1 MDAHGHRLS
10 AIAAAIGGTVHGR
23 QSDPLIT
30 HLAIDSRNPSPG
42 DGTLFIALRGERH
55 DGHRY
60 IASSI
65 ERGVRAFLVSELP
78 DATVLKEGHFVLVHD
93 TLDALQRLA
102 GWHRARFQAP
112 VVGITG
118 SNGKTVVK
126 EWLFQLL
133 RNTEHIVRSPGSWN
147 SQVGVPLSVWS
158 MGPEHTLGVFEAGI
172 SQPGEM
178 ERLRAVIRPT
188 IGVFTNVGPA
198 HGENFRDDAERAA
211 EKIKLFA
218 DVDTLVYCAD
228 HGAVNEAIQKNGL
241 AQRITLR
248 GWSRDRIAWLHVVHE
263 EVIDQ
268 RTRITVLHADKQ
280 FTFEIPFTDHASIEN
295 ALHCVALLLHLGKDP
310 GWIAERAPHLA
321 PVSMRLEVVDGV
333 HGMTVINDAYSNDA
347 ASLAIALERLAA
359 LAADRPR
366 VVVLSDILES
376 GDTPPV
382 LYKRIGEQLRHAGAR
397 TVLAIGPQASAH
409 AQYFPGEVHAFKDAD
424 DLIDRFDPTL
434 LKGAVVLVKGARA
447 FALERVV
454 DRWQHKVH
462 GTVLE
467 IDLEA
472 IRHNLNY
479 YRGLLSSTPALSN
492 AEGMDRSTRS
502 VRELEGR
509 RGPVRIMAMV
519 KAFGYGSGALEL
531 ARLFAHERVDYLGV
545 AYADEG
551 IELRQQGIHLP
562 ILVMNPEPVPFETL
576 DRFRLEAEVYDRQSL
591 EEAITFSRER
601 PGALPVHLKLDTGMH
616 RLGFIEEELPQLL
629 ELLRKAPRLRIA
641 SILSHLAASDA
652 PEHDAFTREQISAF
666 ERMTDAI
673 TGELGYK
680 PLRHIANTGAIAR
693 FPGAHFDM
701 VRLGIGLHG
710 IGAGERET
718 AQLRHT
724 TTLHSPIAQIKAVS
738 EGDTVGYNRSWV
750 AKGDRLIATLPIGYA
765 DGLSRRLSNGVG
777 RVWIHGHPAPI
788 VGTVCMDMCM
798 VDVSGIPCSIGDLA
812 VVFDPAH
819 PLSEVA
825 QAMGTIPY
833 EVLTSISQR
842 VKRVYV
848 HA

>member
-10 AIAAAIGGTVHGR
+10 AIAAAIGGVVHGR
-23 QSDPLIT
+23 QYDPLIT
-30 HLAIDSRNPSPG
+30 HLAIDSRKPSPA
-42 DGTLFIALRGERH
+42 DGTLFIALPGERH

-60 IASSI
+60 IRSLI
-65 ERGVRAFLVSELP
+65 VRGVRSFLVSQLP
-78 DATVLKEGHFVLVHD
+78 EPSLLKQGHFVLVHD
-93 TLDALQRLA
+93 TLNALQRLA

-112 VVGITG
+112 VIGITG

-133 RNTEHIVRSPGSWN
+133 RGSEHIVRSPGSWN
-147 SQVGVPLSVWS
+147 SQVGVPLSVWE
-158 MGPEHTLGVFEAGI
+158 MGPEHTLGLFEAGI
-172 SQPGEM
+172 SRPGEM
-178 ERLRAVIRPT
+178 DRLRAVIRPT

-198 HGENFRDDAERAA
+198 HGENFRDHAEKAS
-211 EKIKLFA
+211 EKIKLFH
-218 DVDTLVYCAD
+218 DVEALVYCAD
-228 HGAVNEAIQKNGL
+228 HIVVNEAIQKSGL

-248 GWSRDRIAWLHVVHE
+248 GWSRDRIGWLHVVRE
-263 EVIDQ
+263 EVVDQ

-280 FTFEIPFTDHASIEN
+280 FAIEIPFSDHASIEN
-295 ALHCVALLLHLGKDP
+295 ALHCVALLLHLGYAP
-310 GWIAERAPHLA
+310 EWIAERTPHLA

-366 VVVLSDILES
+366 AVVLSDILES
-376 GDTPPV
+376 GDAPAM

-409 AQYFPGEVHAFKDAD
+409 AQHFPGEVHTFKDAD
-424 DLIDRFDPTL
+424 DLIDRFDPAL

-454 DRWQHKVH
+454 DRWQRKVH

-467 IDLEA
+467 IDLDA
-472 IRHNLNY
+472 IRHNLNH
-479 YRGLLSSTPALSN
+479 YRSLLPA
-492 AEGMDRSTRS
+492 GTK
-502 VRELEGR
+502 V
-509 RGPVRIMAMV
+509 MAMV

-576 DRFRLEAEVYDRQSL
+576 DRFRLEAEVYDTRSL
-591 EEAITFSRER
+591 EDAIAFSRER
-601 PGALPVHLKLDTGMH
+601 PGAPPVHLKLDTGMH
-616 RLGFIEEELPQLL
+616 RLGFTEEELPQLL
-629 ELLRKAPRLRIA
+629 DLLRKAPQLRIA

-652 PEHDAFTREQISAF
+652 PEHDAFTREQIAAF
-666 ERMTDAI
+666 ERMADAI
-673 TGELGYK
+673 TGVLGYK
-680 PLRHIANTGAIAR
+680 PLQHIANTGAIAR
-693 FPGAHFDM
+693 FPEAHFEM

-710 IGAGERET
+710 IGANERET

-724 TTLHSPIAQIKAVS
+724 TTLHSPIAQIKTVG
-738 EGDTVGYNRSWV
+738 EGDTVGYNRSWL

-777 RVWIHGHPAPI
+777 RVWINGHAAPI

-798 VDVSGIPCSIGDLA
+798 VDVTGIPCSVGDLA

-819 PLSEVA
+819 PISELA